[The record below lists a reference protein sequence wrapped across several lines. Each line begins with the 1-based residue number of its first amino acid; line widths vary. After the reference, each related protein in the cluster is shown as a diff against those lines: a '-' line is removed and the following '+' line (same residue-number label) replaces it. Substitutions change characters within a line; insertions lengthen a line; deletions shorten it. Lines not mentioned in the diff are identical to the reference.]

1 MSDFSSQPE
10 QPESNPFSG
19 ASAQTYP
26 EAERQRPRPR
36 RETFDDDADDRT
48 GQSVRQVS
56 ALVGGLVLLGAFAG
70 LAILLT
76 PRRRRPH
83 HSFFADLPYSPSHW
97 LHAAGD
103 AERDLV
109 AAVRRYAARL
119 QSNDHR

>member
-1 MSDFSSQPE
+1 MSDFNSQPE
-10 QPESNPFSG
+10 QPESDPFSG
-19 ASAQTYP
+19 ESAQTYP

-36 RETFDDDADDRT
+36 RETFDDDADHST

-56 ALVGGLVLLGAFAG
+56 ALVGGLVLFAAFAG

-76 PRRRRPH
+76 PRRRPH

-97 LHAAGD
+97 LHAASD

-119 QSNDHR
+119 HSNDHR